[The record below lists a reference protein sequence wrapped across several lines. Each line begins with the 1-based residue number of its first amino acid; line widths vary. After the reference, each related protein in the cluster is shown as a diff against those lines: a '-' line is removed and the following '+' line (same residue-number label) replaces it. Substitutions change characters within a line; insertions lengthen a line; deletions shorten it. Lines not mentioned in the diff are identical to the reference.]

1 MKLFKKVLAMALASA
16 LALTLLV
23 GCGKDNGKTTFT
35 IVDYMNDWAAVEG
48 GDIVYKADTAL
59 DTNAKNV
66 VTVLQSTNAKTFEEL
81 YKTMGGVYQNENS
94 ELWKAFVKATTGSDT
109 KNFYEI
115 GFTMIDQKLVTD
127 AAKDSVGMY
136 QAQMMQSTIKDVY
149 TPDGLKDDHG
159 YISGSK
165 LENTTYVGTATMS
178 LGGKTYLVAVFRTAP
193 KAAK

>member
-1 MKLFKKVLAMALASA
+1 MKLFKKVLAIAMASA

-23 GCGKDNGKTTFT
+23 GCGKDGGKTTFT

-59 DTNAKNV
+59 DTNAKNA

-81 YKTMGGVYQNENS
+81 YKTMGKASQDEDS

-109 KNFYEI
+109 KNFYEV
-115 GFTMIDQKLVTD
+115 GFTVIDQKLVTD

-136 QAQMMQSTIKDVY
+136 QAQMMLMNTEEVY
-149 TPDGLKDDHG
+149 APDGLKDDYGH
-159 YISGSK
+159 ISESK
-165 LENTTYVGTATMS
+165 LENTTCVGTATMS